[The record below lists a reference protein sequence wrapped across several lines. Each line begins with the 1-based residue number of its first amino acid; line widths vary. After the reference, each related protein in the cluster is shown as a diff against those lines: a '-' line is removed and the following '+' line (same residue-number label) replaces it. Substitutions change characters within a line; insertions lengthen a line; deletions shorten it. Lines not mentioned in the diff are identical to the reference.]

1 MLIATILRPNIMLNG
16 WEGDKMAV
24 DNHIEKIYSAI
35 EAGRRAAASID
46 YGPIRTLDTISTE
59 QNRFIADW
67 QTVPDDPTIFLFGL
81 DKWGDPTRKVTK

>member
-1 MLIATILRPNIMLNG
+1 MVNSHI
-16 WEGDKMAV
+16 GD
-24 DNHIEKIYSAI
+24 IGRAI
-35 EAGRRAAASID
+35 EAGKRAASKLET
-46 YGPIRTLDTISTE
+46 GPIKTLAVMKSE